1 MVRYLDNN
9 KSGFN
14 SWLSANNTDN
24 KKSKLTGFLIWLA
37 IFLLAWWAFSAWLTP
52 KNKSETKDQKSDAVV
67 AEQSVSKIPSHVLT
81 SEKLNAKVQGLRIS
95 EISLNSFSDK
105 IDGTDPV
112 KLLNGSMEFAEVGI
126 LANGTAAPTMDTAWG
141 SGSAMKWRNAD
152 GVEFSRNI
160 EVKDYVITINDQI
173 KNNTKRDF
181 SVSPYA
187 RIVRAKGSDSMGVAA
202 GGIAF
207 AADSIERESWK
218 SVGKKSYV
226 WTTPAGFAGF
236 EEQYWQTIVSVDSSE
251 QTIKMKPLADG
262 RLQSETSASAVQVP
276 AGKTITLTTNLFAGP
291 KTPDVLK
298 TAAASISGIDR
309 TIDYGWFWFLSR
321 PFLWSF
327 NALYALVLNYGLVII
342 LLTIGI
348 RILMWPLTRK
358 SFVGMAAMQKMQ
370 PEMQRIQKLYGD
382 DKVRMQAE
390 MMKLYKNSK
399 TSPMSGCLPMLLQI
413 PIFFAL
419 YKALLIAVP
428 LRHAGFLWLHDLAVM
443 DPYFILPIVMG
454 ATMWWQQH
462 LQTAATNPDPND
474 PMAQTQKMMKWMPV
488 IFTALFAWMPA
499 GLVLYW
505 TISNM
510 FGIGQMWWIKKHS

>member
-1 MVRYLDNN
+1 MVVCSLKPAR
-9 KSGFN
+9 
-14 SWLSANNTDN
+14 
-24 KKSKLTGFLIWLA
+24 
-37 IFLLAWWAFSAWLTP
+37 
-52 KNKSETKDQKSDAVV
+52 
-67 AEQSVSKIPSHVLT
+67 
-81 SEKLNAKVQGLRIS
+81 LR
-95 EISLNSFSDK
+95 FR
-105 IDGTDPV
+105 
-112 KLLNGSMEFAEVGI
+112 F
-126 LANGTAAPTMDTAWG
+126 
-141 SGSAMKWRNAD
+141 
-152 GVEFSRNI
+152 
-160 EVKDYVITINDQI
+160 
-173 KNNTKRDF
+173 
-181 SVSPYA
+181 
-187 RIVRAKGSDSMGVAA
+187 
-202 GGIAF
+202 
-207 AADSIERESWK
+207 
-218 SVGKKSYV
+218 
-226 WTTPAGFAGF
+226 
-236 EEQYWQTIVSVDSSE
+236 
-251 QTIKMKPLADG
+251 
-262 RLQSETSASAVQVP
+262 RL
-276 AGKTITLTTNLFAGP
+276 GKTITLTTNLFAGP

-510 FGIGQMWWIKKHS
+510 FGIGQMWWIKNIVK

>member
-9 KSGFN
+9 NSGFN
-14 SWLSANNTDN
+14 SWLSSKNTDK
-24 KKSKLTGFLIWLA
+24 KKSKLTGFLTWMA
-37 IFLLAWWAFSAWLTP
+37 IFLLAWWAFSAWMTP
-52 KNKSETKDQKSDAVV
+52 NKKVENIAAESAISSENI
-67 AEQSVSKIPSHVLT
+67 SKLPSRVLT
-81 SEKLNAKVQGLRIS
+81 SGKLNAKVQGLRIS
-95 EISLNSFSDK
+95 EISLNSFPEK
-105 IDGTDPV
+105 IHGTDPV
-112 KLLNGSMEFAEVGI
+112 KLLNGNMEFAEVGI
-126 LANGTAAPTMDTAWG
+126 LASGTAAPTMDTVWG
-141 SGSAMKWRNAD
+141 NGSNMKWRNAD
-152 GVEFSRNI
+152 GVEFARKI
-160 EVKDYVITINDQI
+160 EVKDYVITIHDEI

-187 RIVRAKGSDSMGVAA
+187 RIVRNSVKNTAGVSA

-207 AADSIERESWK
+207 ADENIERESWK
-218 SVGKKSYV
+218 SISKKSYA

-236 EEQYWQTIVSVDSSE
+236 EEQYWQSIVSVDSPD
-251 QTIKMKPLADG
+251 QTIKMKPLSDG
-262 RLQSETSASAVQVP
+262 RLQAETSAAAVQVP

-291 KTPDVLK
+291 KTQAILK
-298 TAAASISGIDR
+298 DASASIVGIDR

-321 PFLWSF
+321 PFLWAL
-327 NALYALVLNYGLVII
+327 NALYGFVLNYGLVII

-348 RILMWPLTRK
+348 RILIWPLTRK

-390 MMKLYKNSK
+390 MMKLYKESK

-428 LRHAGFLWLHDLAVM
+428 LRHAGFLWLQDLAVM
-443 DPYFILPIVMG
+443 DPYFILPILMG
-454 ATMWWQQH
+454 ATMWWQQRM
-462 LQTAATNPDPND
+462 QTAATNTDPND

-505 TISNM
+505 TISNI
-510 FGIGQMWWIKKHS
+510 FGIGQMWWIKKSMSK